1 MDSVMDFVNIS
12 FIYHAIQKEQQS
24 HYQMINDLKRK
35 NVRDVR
41 DKKRK
46 KLIRAYTER
55 FASVLYYLGLS
66 IDINAKNVKN
76 DKILWEKHC
85 LILGNVYFCT
95 YGNLGNV

>member
-1 MDSVMDFVNIS
+1 MDSVMDFINIS

-46 KLIRAYTER
+46 KILAQAE
-55 FASVLYYLGLS
+55 
-66 IDINAKNVKN
+66 NVSH
-76 DKILWEKHC
+76 DKI
-85 LILGNVYFCT
+85 
-95 YGNLGNV
+95 